1 MRTTLFAHVFASATL
16 ALALPSE
23 AASPTPSVAFPSLTT
38 IYVASGVFD
47 SGDAANAGSATSIHC
62 SNVSGVGSTLRV
74 LVLASTSA
82 VAGSGTSNLPNGAT
96 VTFSTHL
103 TAAFND
109 ASLNTGTVTQGV
121 LNVEATNSGVFCTA
135 MIVNASL
142 NTVEGVPLHLVRVNA
157 HPGTIE

>member
-1 MRTTLFAHVFASATL
+1 MRTSLFAQIFASATL

-47 SGDAANAGSATSIHC
+47 DGSLAGLGSATAIHC

-74 LVLASTSA
+74 LVLDSTSA
-82 VAGSGTSNLPNGAT
+82 VAGSDTSNLPHGAT

-103 TAAFND
+103 TSAFND
-109 ASLNTGTVTQGV
+109 ASLDTGAVTQGI

-142 NTVEGVPLHLVRVNA
+142 NTVEGVPLHLIRVNA
-157 HPGTIE
+157 HPGTVE